1 MIDAYAFMTFTSMVD
16 ETWNC
21 ANPRPYPKEK
31 YKVCQWSESDLK
43 LYKGTWILKPKDA
56 DDNLKSASKLAGS
69 LAALNQSAKGSAKV
83 TARLQQVQ
91 AIINTY
97 AAMNAAVAP
106 PPSP

>member
-43 LYKGTWILKPKDA
+43 LYKGTWILKPKD
-56 DDNLKSASKLAGS
+56 DTDNFIEK
-69 LAALNQSAKGSAKV
+69 KV
-83 TARLQQVQ
+83 RKMYWKKRGYD
-91 AIINTY
+91 NTKIRFK
-97 AAMNAAVAP
+97 
-106 PPSP
+106 

>member
-43 LYKGTWILKPKDA
+43 LYKGTWILKPKD
-56 DDNLKSASKLAGS
+56 DTDNFIEK
-69 LAALNQSAKGSAKV
+69 KV
-83 TARLQQVQ
+83 RKMYWKKRGYDVTKIRFK
-91 AIINTY
+91 
-97 AAMNAAVAP
+97 
-106 PPSP
+106 